1 MRLLL
6 VQPAWSDT
14 HGSFSAMAKRHACV
28 PPLGIGYLA
37 SLARKAGHEV
47 MILDAEAERLT
58 DKQAAEIILARKPE
72 VVGLSATTP
81 IYHKAC
87 NIARHLKKAAPQIIT
102 IIGGPHISV
111 LGEEAFFPCFDL
123 AVRGEAEMIF
133 ASLLQALEEGG
144 RGLDAIPGVMLRRGQ
159 KVLDQGWGPK
169 VPDLDTLPFPAW
181 DLYDMS
187 AYLTHVRGKGL
198 VPYATMNFTRGCPFK
213 CVFCAASVLEGKK
226 LRGRSPRNV
235 VAEVSYI
242 KEKFNISHICFN
254 DSTLTLRPDLIK
266 EFCSLLLAANL
277 QVTWEGWTRANL
289 VDEELLSI
297 MKNAGFVRIS
307 FGIETGSPRILKLI
321 RKEVSHEDI
330 RRVYRLTG
338 KLGIEAT
345 CSAMMGHP
353 GETEADVWETVR
365 FIRSIPEIE
374 YSPLSIAVP
383 YPGTEL
389 YRLAK
394 RGEHGLK
401 LLSEDYSQ
409 YLRYAGG
416 VMQVNGM
423 SPKYLRKLQK
433 KALLWMHLTPG
444 KIMSTIRRFGFRA
457 TIRAVL
463 GKS

>member
-28 PPLGIGYLA
+28 PPLGLGYLA

-47 MILDAEAERLT
+47 VILDAEAERLT
-58 DKQAAEIILARKPE
+58 DEQAAAAIMARKPE
-72 VVGLSATTP
+72 VVGFSATTP

-87 NIARHLKKAAPQIIT
+87 NIAEHLKNTAPRIKT

-111 LGEEAFFPCFDL
+111 LGQEAFFSCFDL
-123 AVRGEAEMIF
+123 AVRGEAEMVF
-133 ASLLQALEEGG
+133 PSLLEALENGGHGLEGI
-144 RGLDAIPGVMLRRGQ
+144 AGVIMRRGQ
-159 KVLDQGWGPK
+159 EVLDQGWSPR
-169 VPDLDTLPFPAW
+169 VPDLDALPFPAW
-181 DLYDMS
+181 DLYNLK
-187 AYLTHVRGKGL
+187 AYKTHVRGQGWI
-198 VPYATMNFTRGCPFK
+198 PYATLNLTRGCPFK
-213 CVFCAASVLEGKK
+213 CVFCAASQLEGKK
-226 LRGRSPRNV
+226 LRARSPRNV
-235 VAEVSYI
+235 VDEIAFL
-242 KEKFNISHICFN
+242 KKNFNISHVCFN

-266 EFCSLLLAANL
+266 EFCALLLAANL

-289 VDEELLSI
+289 VDEELLSL
-297 MKNAGFVRIS
+297 MKQAGFVRVS

-330 RRVYRLTG
+330 RRVYRLAG
-338 KLGIEAT
+338 KLGLEAT

-353 GETEADVWETVR
+353 GETETDVWETVR

-389 YRLAK
+389 YQMAQN
-394 RGEHGLK
+394 GEHGLK
-401 LLSEDYSQ
+401 LLTQDYSQ

-416 VMQVNGM
+416 VMEVNGM
-423 SPKYLRKLQK
+423 SPHYLRKLQK

-444 KIMSTIRRFGFRA
+444 KLVGTIRRFGFKA
-457 TIRAVL
+457 TIRAIL
-463 GKS
+463 GEN